1 MNHDELLGLV
11 AIHALGALETHDE
24 GELEGHLEDCRECA
38 EALRADLELAAHL
51 ALTCEP
57 VPPGAG
63 LRRSVLAAVREIPQ
77 AVPLVSPRR
86 HRLGRH
92 RHAESIRMLRSQQ
105 RFVGGLEFPIRTVVP
120 LVAAAGPGRTK
131 KAVGRIY
138 VSSDERSGGL
148 VATGMADPG
157 PRVYQLWLLRG
168 GRPTPMQAFRPDA
181 RGLAL
186 VPITADLLRGG
197 AFAVT
202 LEAQAGLGAP
212 QGSMVLTSV

>member
-105 RFVGGLEFPIRTVVP
+105 RFVGGLEFPIP
-120 LVAAAGPGRTK
+120 
-131 KAVGRIY
+131 
-138 VSSDERSGGL
+138 GGL